1 MATTEVMFPSAIKLV
16 PGMLFARTQE
26 RTCDIA
32 YLLGEF
38 HKEAM
43 AAGLTES
50 QSWSVLLGA
59 SMQWLNLMS
68 EHYANQIDEPVEAVL
83 HKMATKAAVWGDDK
97 AA

>member
-1 MATTEVMFPSAIKLV
+1 MATTEIMFAPAIKLV

-26 RTCDIA
+26 RQNDIA
-32 YLLGEF
+32 YLLQEF
-38 HKEAM
+38 HKESLER
-43 AAGLTES
+43 GLTEC

-68 EHYANQIDEPVEAVL
+68 EHYADKIDEPVEAVF